1 MNSTVPITGRGKYPR
16 AIREL
21 QQEAMRARP
30 GFVPGAL
37 VSITARGVLVQ
48 PDVSASNATAAP
60 RQPQTQVPRWG

>member
-1 MNSTVPITGRGKYPR
+1 MNTTVVITGRGKYPR

-37 VSITARGVLVQ
+37 VSVTSRGVLVQ
-48 PDVSASNATAAP
+48 PDGAATNATTAP
-60 RQPQTQVPRWG
+60 RQSTAQIPRWG

>member
-1 MNSTVPITGRGKYPR
+1 MSTNVVITGRGKYPR

-37 VSITARGVLVQ
+37 VSITSRGVLVQ
-48 PDVSASNATAAP
+48 PDGAATNTTNAP
-60 RQPQTQVPRWG
+60 RQANTQIPRWG